1 MLSRAPIGK
10 NLVRGCVRLNASVV
24 PSKFSAQAMTMRA
37 FSAEQRKVYGIHA
50 HDGTEYLKDDKSG
63 DHVGRQQNHIWSAE
77 EIDSELKSLYRHK
90 PVTISDKFMNFVV
103 SFMLLVANAS
113 QNNSSSFPF
122 NPDVHFVQVL

>member
-1 MLSRAPIGK
+1 MLSRVPIGK

-37 FSAEQRKVYGIHA
+37 FSAEQKKVYGIHA
-50 HDGTEYLKDDKSG
+50 HDGTEYLKDEKSG

-90 PVTISDKFMNFVV
+90 PVTIADKFMNFVV
-103 SFMLLVANAS
+103 SSIFLLHQS
-113 QNNSSSFPF
+113 IITILTISFTTY
-122 NPDVHFVQVL
+122 VLFYFP